1 MAFEAMS
8 WGGTVKEAVTVSDSW
23 LEAHGNNLSLAPDRT
38 FMSILEEE
46 RESTELKRNNE
57 QICGKS

>member
-8 WGGTVKEAVTVSDSW
+8 WGGTVKEAVTVSDWW
-23 LEAHGNNLSLAPDRT
+23 LEANGNHLSLAPNRT
-38 FMSILEEE
+38 LMSILEEK
-46 RESTELKRNNE
+46 RESTEPKRNNE